1 MLNVSGEMNIKD
13 FYSILCISISS
24 IKLMI
29 QGQITPKAIMFKQV
43 IIINLINKQEQLE
56 LHHAVVNL
64 LCPET
69 LKNPED
75 LTK

>member
-1 MLNVSGEMNIKD
+1 MLNISGEMNIKD

-69 LKNPED
+69 LKNPDD

>member
-1 MLNVSGEMNIKD
+1 
-13 FYSILCISISS
+13 
-24 IKLMI
+24 
-29 QGQITPKAIMFKQV
+29 MFKQA
-43 IIINLINKQEQLE
+43 IIINLINKQEELE

-75 LTK
+75 LPKIKRYSGHLGTS

>member
-1 MLNVSGEMNIKD
+1 MNIKD

-29 QGQITPKAIMFKQV
+29 KGQITPKAITFKQV
-43 IIINLINKQEQLE
+43 IIIDLINKQEQLE

-75 LTK
+75 LPK